1 MKKNLIEQLERMHRL
16 NYGKQVVSEQK
27 LWDKIVGSLGLKSD
41 KHDDKKADAI
51 TPDVEAFYKNLETA
65 ASGNGITQQER
76 GSYQFQKEVESMQI
90 GLILLGY
97 PLPRY
102 GVDGLFGPE
111 TAEAVTKF
119 TTEKLGGDKK
129 SVNEA
134 VKLVSQGGGIIGRP
148 DQGTHNAS
156 DWQSGN
162 AWDVTGPVGTEVYS
176 ITNGI
181 VNKVK
186 KASGGLIKSGVK
198 KIYGDQVSV
207 KSNDGKPD
215 VFYTH
220 IDSLVSQGDSVK
232 EGDVIGKI
240 MQIDGIP
247 SHVHV
252 GISSGNLSDL
262 AAGLTNATGGK
273 TGGGRGGALKVATPE
288 MLKKLIEL
296 LKERGV
302 KSEELSAYINK
313 SNGSGG
319 TVTVNDW
326 YGIVDLI
333 IDNLEGGYYHPD
345 MLQDGR
351 IKDGRFGASGET
363 MFGMDRK
370 AGGTEATGPL
380 GQEFWALIDAEDAR
394 NKWKYGY
401 MLKDNPSL
409 DRKLR
414 KLSADIMKPFF
425 IKFSKSYL
433 SPEAAEIISKDPG
446 LTFNF
451 AYATWNG
458 EGWFQRF
465 ARTINEAVAS
475 GNKDPKSLLQIVID
489 RRTNSGNSLIAQGG
503 PKVGKVANRIS
514 SSSTMA

>member
-16 NYGKQVVSEQK
+16 NYGKEVVSEQ
-27 LWDKIVGSLGLKSD
+27 LWDKIVGSLGLKRD

-97 PLPRY
+97 TLPKY

-119 TTEKLGGDKK
+119 AAEKLGGDKK

-134 VKLVSQGGGIIGRP
+134 VKLVSQGGGLIGKP
-148 DQGTHNAS
+148 GQGTHSAS

-176 ITNGI
+176 ITSGI
-181 VNKVK
+181 VDKVR

-198 KIYGDQVSV
+198 KIYGDQVSI

-220 IDSLVSQGDSVK
+220 IDSLVSKGDSVK

-240 MQIDGIP
+240 MQIQGIP

-252 GISSGNLSDL
+252 GVSSGNLSDL
-262 AAGLTNATGGK
+262 ASGLSNATGGK
-273 TGGGRGGALKVATPE
+273 SGGGSATLKVATPE
-288 MLKKLIEL
+288 ILKKLIEL

-319 TVTVNDW
+319 SVTVNDW
-326 YGIVDLI
+326 DGIVNLI

-345 MLQDGR
+345 MLKDGR
-351 IKDGRFGASGET
+351 VKDGRFGASGET
-363 MFGMDRK
+363 MYGMDRK
-370 AGGTEATGPL
+370 AGGTEATGPA
-380 GQEFWALIDAEDAR
+380 GREFWALIDAEDAR
-394 NKWKYGY
+394 SKWKHGY

-414 KLSADIMKPFF
+414 KLAGDIMKPFF
-425 IKFSKSYL
+425 VKFSKSYL
-433 SPEAAEIISKDPG
+433 SPEAADIISKDSA

-475 GNKDPKSLLQIVID
+475 GNKDPKSLLQIVLD
-489 RRTNSGNSLIAQGG
+489 RRSNSGNSLIAQGG
-503 PKVGKVANRIS
+503 PKVAKVANRIS

>member
-16 NYGKQVVSEQK
+16 NYSKKVVNEQK
-27 LWDKIVGSLGLKSD
+27 LWDKIMGSLGLKGD

-97 PLPRY
+97 TLPRY

-119 TTEKLGGDKK
+119 ASEKLGGDKK
-129 SVNEA
+129 PVNEA
-134 VKLVSQGGGIIGRP
+134 VKLVSQGGGLIGRP
-148 DQGTHNAS
+148 GHGTHSAS

-262 AAGLTNATGGK
+262 ATGLTNATGGK
-273 TGGGRGGALKVATPE
+273 TGGGGGAALKVATPE

-313 SNGSGG
+313 ANGSGG
-319 TVTVNDW
+319 SITVNDW
-326 YGIVDLI
+326 YGMVDVI

-345 MLQDGR
+345 MLKDGR
-351 IKDGRFGASGET
+351 VKDGRFGASGET

-370 AGGTEATGPL
+370 AGGTEATGPA
-380 GQEFWALIDAEDAR
+380 GREFWALIDAEDAR
-394 NKWKYGY
+394 SKWKHEY
-401 MLKDNPSL
+401 MLKDNPVLS
-409 DRKLR
+409 RKLR

-425 IKFSKSYL
+425 IRFSKSHL

-489 RRTNSGNSLIAQGG
+489 RRSNSGNSLIAQGG
-503 PKVGKVANRIS
+503 PKVGKIANRLA

>member
-1 MKKNLIEQLERMHRL
+1 MKRNLTEELKRIHSIT
-16 NYGKQVVSEQK
+16 YGKRVIEEQGF
-27 LWDKIVGSLGLKSD
+27 LDKILKGVGLKKSD
-41 KHDDKKADAI
+41 DPKKADLVSD
-51 TPDVEAFYKNLETA
+51 DVQEFFNTLQDSAN
-65 ASGNGITQQER
+65 SGGLSQQQR
-76 GSYQFQKEVESMQI
+76 GSMSFQKGVESMQI

-97 PLPRY
+97 ELPKH

-111 TAEAVTKF
+111 TATAVSKF

-134 VKLVSQGGGIIGRP
+134 VKLVSQGGELIGRP
-148 DQGTHNAS
+148 NQGTHNAS

-262 AAGLTNATGGK
+262 AAGLTNAVGGSASAQMTK
-273 TGGGRGGALKVATPE
+273 ATPE
-288 MLKKLIEL
+288 MLNKLIEL

-302 KSEELSAYINK
+302 SSEDLQKHIDKNISTGAPISLDGDWLKIATDLIKKWETFSDRASWDENAYRGGYGSGKKLVNGRLEPVTQNTTWTKQEAEDTLEYEIKNTYAPIIAKQLGMDNWNKLNDKQKASLISLGYNAGPYFVSARSYGKEIKNAIENNNMELAAQFIERGPTTGASSGQFYSGLQRRRSEE
-313 SNGSGG
+313 
-319 TVTVNDW
+319 
-326 YGIVDLI
+326 
-333 IDNLEGGYYHPD
+333 
-345 MLQDGR
+345 
-351 IKDGRFGASGET
+351 
-363 MFGMDRK
+363 
-370 AGGTEATGPL
+370 
-380 GQEFWALIDAEDAR
+380 
-394 NKWKYGY
+394 
-401 MLKDNPSL
+401 
-409 DRKLR
+409 
-414 KLSADIMKPFF
+414 
-425 IKFSKSYL
+425 SKIFL
-433 SPEAAEIISKDPG
+433 A
-446 LTFNF
+446 
-451 AYATWNG
+451 
-458 EGWFQRF
+458 
-465 ARTINEAVAS
+465 
-475 GNKDPKSLLQIVID
+475 
-489 RRTNSGNSLIAQGG
+489 
-503 PKVGKVANRIS
+503 
-514 SSSTMA
+514 

>member
-1 MKKNLIEQLERMHRL
+1 MRKNLVEQLERMHRL
-16 NYGKQVVSEQK
+16 NYGKEVVSEQ
-27 LWDKIVGSLGLKSD
+27 LWDKILGGLGIKTD
-41 KHDDKKADAI
+41 KHDSKKADAI

-97 PLPRY
+97 TLPRY

-119 TTEKLGGDKK
+119 TTEKVGGDKK
-129 SVNEA
+129 PVNEA
-134 VKLVSQGGGIIGRP
+134 VKLVSQGGGLIGKP
-148 DQGTHNAS
+148 GQGTHSAS

-162 AWDVTGPVGTEVYS
+162 AWDVTGPVGAEVYS
-176 ITNGI
+176 ITNGV

-220 IDSLVSQGDSVK
+220 IDSSVSTGDSVK

-252 GISSGNLSDL
+252 GVSSGNLSDL
-262 AAGLTNATGGK
+262 AAGLSNATGGK
-273 TGGGRGGALKVATPE
+273 SGGGSGTLKVATPE

-319 TVTVNDW
+319 NITVNDW
-326 YGIVDLI
+326 DGIVNLI

-345 MLQDGR
+345 MLKDGR
-351 IKDGRFGASGET
+351 VKDGRFGASGET

-370 AGGTEATGPL
+370 AGGTEATGPA
-380 GQEFWALIDAEDAR
+380 GREFWALIDAEDAR
-394 NKWKYGY
+394 SKWKHGY
-401 MLKDNPSL
+401 MLKDNPTL
-409 DRKLR
+409 DKKLR
-414 KLSADIMKPFF
+414 KLSGDIMKPFF
-425 IKFSKSYL
+425 VKFSKSHL
-433 SPEAAEIISKDPG
+433 SPEAADIISKDPA

-503 PKVGKVANRIS
+503 PKVGKIANRIS
-514 SSSTMA
+514 SSSSTMA

>member
-1 MKKNLIEQLERMHRL
+1 MKRNLTEELKRIHSIT
-16 NYGKQVVSEQK
+16 YGKRVIEEQGF
-27 LWDKIVGSLGLKSD
+27 LDKILKGVGLKKSD
-41 KHDDKKADAI
+41 DPKKADLVSD
-51 TPDVEAFYKNLETA
+51 DVQEFFKTLQDSAN
-65 ASGNGITQQER
+65 SGGLSQQQR
-76 GSYQFQKEVESMQI
+76 GSMSFQKGVESMQI

-97 PLPRY
+97 ELPKH

-111 TAEAVTKF
+111 TATAVSKF

-134 VKLVSQGGGIIGRP
+134 VKLVSQGGELIGRP

-262 AAGLTNATGGK
+262 VAGLTNAVGGSASAQMTK
-273 TGGGRGGALKVATPE
+273 ATPE
-288 MLKKLIEL
+288 MLNKLIEL

-302 KSEELSAYINK
+302 SSEDLQKHIDKNISTGAPISLDGDWLKIATELIKKWETFSDRASWDENAYRGGYGSGKKLVNGRLEPVTQNTTWTKQEAEDTLEYEIKNTYAPIIAKQLGMDNWNKLNDKQKASLISLGYNAGPYFVSARSYGKEIKNAIENNNMELAAQFIERGPTTGASSGQFYSGLQRRRSEE
-313 SNGSGG
+313 
-319 TVTVNDW
+319 
-326 YGIVDLI
+326 
-333 IDNLEGGYYHPD
+333 
-345 MLQDGR
+345 
-351 IKDGRFGASGET
+351 
-363 MFGMDRK
+363 
-370 AGGTEATGPL
+370 
-380 GQEFWALIDAEDAR
+380 
-394 NKWKYGY
+394 
-401 MLKDNPSL
+401 
-409 DRKLR
+409 
-414 KLSADIMKPFF
+414 
-425 IKFSKSYL
+425 SKIFL
-433 SPEAAEIISKDPG
+433 A
-446 LTFNF
+446 
-451 AYATWNG
+451 
-458 EGWFQRF
+458 
-465 ARTINEAVAS
+465 
-475 GNKDPKSLLQIVID
+475 
-489 RRTNSGNSLIAQGG
+489 
-503 PKVGKVANRIS
+503 
-514 SSSTMA
+514 

>member
-16 NYGKQVVSEQK
+16 NYGKEVVSEQ
-27 LWDKIVGSLGLKSD
+27 LWDKIVGSLGLKRD

-97 PLPRY
+97 TLPKY

-119 TTEKLGGDKK
+119 ATEKLGANKK

-134 VKLVSQGGGIIGRP
+134 VKLVSQGGGLIGKP
-148 DQGTHNAS
+148 GQGTHSAS

-176 ITNGI
+176 ITSGI
-181 VNKVK
+181 VDKVR

-198 KIYGDQVSV
+198 KIYGDQISV

-220 IDSLVSQGDSVK
+220 IDSLVSKGDSVK

-240 MQIDGIP
+240 MQIQGIP

-252 GISSGNLSDL
+252 GVSSGNLSDL
-262 AAGLTNATGGK
+262 ASGLSNATGGK
-273 TGGGRGGALKVATPE
+273 TGGGSVSLKVATPE

-326 YGIVDLI
+326 YGIVNLV

-345 MLQDGR
+345 MLNDGR
-351 IKDGRFGASGET
+351 VKDGRYGSSGET
-363 MFGMDRK
+363 MFGIDRK
-370 AGGTEATGPL
+370 NGPESKTAL
-380 GQEFWALIDAEDAR
+380 GQEFWALIDAQDAKS
-394 NKWKYGY
+394 KWKHGY
-401 MLKDNPSL
+401 MLKDNPAL
-409 DRKLR
+409 ERQLR
-414 KLSADIMKPFF
+414 KSAGDMIKPFF

-433 SPEAAEIISKDPG
+433 SPEAADIISKDPG

-475 GNKDPKSLLQIVID
+475 GNKDPKSLLQIVVD

-503 PKVGKVANRIS
+503 PKVAKVANRIS

>member
-1 MKKNLIEQLERMHRL
+1 MKKNLVEQLERMHKL
-16 NYGKQVVSEQK
+16 NYGKEVVSEQ
-27 LWDKIVGSLGLKSD
+27 LWDKILGGLGIKTD
-41 KHDDKKADAI
+41 KHDSKKADAI
-51 TPDVEAFYKNLETA
+51 TPDVEAFYKNLEAA

-97 PLPRY
+97 TLPRY

-119 TTEKLGGDKK
+119 TTEKVSGDKK
-129 SVNEA
+129 PVNEA
-134 VKLVSQGGGIIGRP
+134 VKLVSQGGGLIGKP
-148 DQGTHNAS
+148 GQGTHSAS

-162 AWDVTGPVGTEVYS
+162 AWDVTGPVGSEVYS
-176 ITNGI
+176 ITNGV

-252 GISSGNLSDL
+252 GVSSGNLSDL

-273 TGGGRGGALKVATPE
+273 AGVGGGTLKVATPE

-302 KSEELSAYINK
+302 KSEELSSYINK
-313 SNGSGG
+313 ANGSGG
-319 TVTVNDW
+319 NITVNDW
-326 YGIVDLI
+326 EGIVNLI

-345 MLQDGR
+345 MLKDGR
-351 IKDGRFGASGET
+351 VKDGRFGASGET
-363 MFGMDRK
+363 MYGMDRK
-370 AGGTEATGPL
+370 AGGTEATGPA
-380 GQEFWALIDAEDAR
+380 GREFWALIDAEDAR
-394 NKWKYGY
+394 SKWKHGY

-414 KLSADIMKPFF
+414 KLAGDIMKPFF
-425 IKFSKSYL
+425 VKFSKSHL
-433 SPEAAEIISKDPG
+433 SPEAADIISKDPA

-489 RRTNSGNSLIAQGG
+489 RRSNSGNSLIAQGG
-503 PKVGKVANRIS
+503 PKVGKIANRIS
-514 SSSTMA
+514 SSSSTMA

>member
-16 NYGKQVVSEQK
+16 NYGKKVVNEGE
-27 LWDKIVGSLGLKSD
+27 LWDKIMGGLGIKTN

-51 TPDVEAFYKNLETA
+51 TPDVEAFYKTLETA
-65 ASGNGITQQER
+65 ASGNGITQQEK

-97 PLPRY
+97 ELPRY

-111 TAEAVTKF
+111 TGAAVVKF
-119 TTEKLGGDKK
+119 TQEKLNDGKT

-134 VKLVSQGGGIIGRP
+134 SKLVSQGGGLIGKP
-148 DQGTHNAS
+148 GQGTHNAS

-176 ITNGI
+176 VTSG
-181 VNKVK
+181 VVDKVRK
-186 KASGGLIKSGVK
+186 GSGGLIKSGVK

-215 VFYTH
+215 IFYTH
-220 IDSLVSQGDSVK
+220 IDSSVSVGDSVK
-232 EGDVIGKI
+232 EGDLIGKI
-240 MQIDGIP
+240 MQIQGIP

-252 GISSGNLSDL
+252 GVSSGNLSDL
-262 AAGLTNATGGK
+262 ASGLTNATGGK
-273 TGGGRGGALKVATPE
+273 AGAGSTDLKVATPA
-288 MLKKLIEL
+288 MLNKLIEL

-302 KSEELSAYINK
+302 KSEELSSYINK
-313 SNGSGG
+313 ANGSGG
-319 TVTVNDW
+319 NVTVNDW
-326 YGIVDLI
+326 EGIVNLI

-351 IKDGRFGASGET
+351 VKDGRFGASGET

-370 AGGTEATGPL
+370 AGGTEATGPA

-394 NKWKYGY
+394 SKWKHGY

-414 KLSADIMKPFF
+414 KLAGDIMKPFF
-425 IKFSKSYL
+425 IKFSKSHL
-433 SPEAAEIISKDPG
+433 SPEAADIISKDAA

-451 AYATWNG
+451 GYATWNG
-458 EGWFQRF
+458 EGWFQKF

-489 RRTNSGNSLIAQGG
+489 RRSNSGNSLIAQGG
-503 PKVGKVANRIS
+503 PKVAKVANMIS

>member
-1 MKKNLIEQLERMHRL
+1 MKKNLVEQLERMHKL
-16 NYGKQVVSEQK
+16 NYGKEVVSEQ
-27 LWDKIVGSLGLKSD
+27 LWDKILGGLGIKTD
-41 KHDDKKADAI
+41 KHDSKKADAI

-97 PLPRY
+97 TLPRY

-119 TTEKLGGDKK
+119 TTEKVSGDKK
-129 SVNEA
+129 PVNEA
-134 VKLVSQGGGIIGRP
+134 VKLVSQGGGLIGKP
-148 DQGTHNAS
+148 GQGTHSAS

-162 AWDVTGPVGTEVYS
+162 AWDVTGPVGSEVYS
-176 ITNGI
+176 ITNGV

-252 GISSGNLSDL
+252 GVSSGNLSDL

-273 TGGGRGGALKVATPE
+273 TGGGGGTLKVATPE
-288 MLKKLIEL
+288 MLRKLIEL

-302 KSEELSAYINK
+302 KSEELSSYINK
-313 SNGSGG
+313 ANGSGG
-319 TVTVNDW
+319 NITVNDW
-326 YGIVDLI
+326 EGIVNLI

-345 MLQDGR
+345 MLNDGR
-351 IKDGRFGASGET
+351 VKDGRFGASGET
-363 MFGMDRK
+363 MYGMDRK
-370 AGGTEATGPL
+370 AGGTEATGPA
-380 GQEFWALIDAEDAR
+380 GREFWALIDAEDAR
-394 NKWKYGY
+394 SKWKHGY

-414 KLSADIMKPFF
+414 KLAGDIMKPFF
-425 IKFSKSYL
+425 VKFSKSHL
-433 SPEAAEIISKDPG
+433 SPEAADIISKDPA

-489 RRTNSGNSLIAQGG
+489 RRSNSGNSLIAQGG
-503 PKVGKVANRIS
+503 PKVGKIANRIS
-514 SSSTMA
+514 SSSSTMA

>member
-1 MKKNLIEQLERMHRL
+1 MKKNLVEQLERMHRL
-16 NYGKQVVSEQK
+16 NYGKKVVNEGE
-27 LWDKIVGSLGLKSD
+27 LWDKILGGLGIKTN

-51 TPDVEAFYKNLETA
+51 TPDVEAFFKNLETA

-97 PLPRY
+97 TLQRY

-119 TTEKLGGDKK
+119 TTEKVGGDKK
-129 SVNEA
+129 PVNEA
-134 VKLVSQGGGIIGRP
+134 VKLVSQGGGLIGKP
-148 DQGTHNAS
+148 GHGTHSAS

-176 ITNGI
+176 ITNGV

-220 IDSLVSQGDSVK
+220 IDSSVNMGDSVK

-273 TGGGRGGALKVATPE
+273 AGVSGGTLKVATPE

-302 KSEELSAYINK
+302 KSEELSSYINK

-319 TVTVNDW
+319 NITVNDW
-326 YGIVDLI
+326 DGIVNLI
-333 IDNLEGGYYHPD
+333 IDKLEGGYYHPD
-345 MLQDGR
+345 ML
-351 IKDGRFGASGET
+351 KDGRVKDGRYGGSGET
-363 MFGMDRK
+363 MFGMDRLK
-370 AGGTEATGPL
+370 GGTEATGPA
-380 GQEFWALIDAEDAR
+380 GREFWALIDAEDAR
-394 NKWKYGY
+394 SKWKHEY
-401 MLKDNPSL
+401 MLKDNPGL

-414 KLSADIMKPFF
+414 KLVGEIMKPFF
-425 IKFSKSYL
+425 IRFSKSHL
-433 SPEAAEIISKDPG
+433 SPEAADIISKDPA

-465 ARTINEAVAS
+465 ARVVNEAVAS
-475 GNKDPKSLLQIVID
+475 GNKDPKSLLQIALD

-503 PKVGKVANRIS
+503 PKVAKIAYSIS
-514 SSSTMA
+514 PSSSTMA